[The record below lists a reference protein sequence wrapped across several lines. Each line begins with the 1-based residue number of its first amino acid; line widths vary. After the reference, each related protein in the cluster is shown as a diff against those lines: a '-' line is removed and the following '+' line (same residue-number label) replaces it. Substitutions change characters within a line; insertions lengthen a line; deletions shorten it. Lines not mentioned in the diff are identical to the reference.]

1 MAALGWLELGNPTEA
16 LAELERI
23 DPELQ
28 SEPAAQAARLE
39 CLMAAKAWDEAAPLA
54 ELLCA
59 QCPEESGLWLHFAY
73 AARRRTGGT
82 LEQAHEILAPMR
94 ALFPN
99 EWLIAY
105 NLACYLCQMNRL
117 DEAEEMLAEARTMS
131 GEKVEQL
138 AADDEDLSPLRA
150 RAD

>member
-39 CLMAAKAWDEAAPLA
+39 CLMAAKAWDEAAALA

-117 DEAEEMLAEARTMS
+117 DEADAMLAEARTMS

-138 AADDEDLSPLRA
+138 AADDEDLEPLRA
-150 RAD
+150 RAG

>member
-1 MAALGWLELGNPTEA
+1 MAALGWLELGNPAEA
-16 LAELERI
+16 LAELDRI
-23 DPELQ
+23 DPEVQ
-28 SEPAAQAARLE
+28 SEPAARAARLE
-39 CLMAAKAWDEAAPLA
+39 CLMVAKRWNEAPPLA
-54 ELLCA
+54 ETLCA

-94 ALFPN
+94 AAFPD

-138 AADDEDLSPLRA
+138 AADDEDLEPLRA
-150 RAD
+150 RAG

>member
-1 MAALGWLELGNPTEA
+1 MAALGWLELGNADEA
-16 LAELERI
+16 LAELARI
-23 DPELQ
+23 EPELQ

-39 CLMAAKAWDEAAPLA
+39 CLMAGKQWDEAAPLA

-59 QCPEESGLWLHFAY
+59 QCPGESGLWLHFAY

-94 ALFPN
+94 AAFPD

-117 DEAEEMLAEARTMS
+117 DEADAMLAEALKMS

-138 AADDEDLSPLRA
+138 AADDEDLEPLRKSKK
-150 RAD
+150 